1 MTPRRASRVVAV
13 ALLQLGACA
22 KQTDA
27 ETRAAFEAAANP
39 TASGGSSPRARPG
52 ARPRKP
58 TPDART
64 AWQGVADLVDA
75 SIVLIG
81 ADTDARGFTDAAT
94 KWCAVAPEPKNTADG
109 PSYACF
115 PRDALEIGTRSFTL
129 DISPVGAIGLHMDE
143 LDEATS
149 RALAEQARGAVA
161 RLCATPFAAAP
172 ADDAKTRAFQT
183 CPVDGGST
191 LAVGCARSTVGPG
204 WFVTITVLGEV
215 RRAPPP

>member
-1 MTPRRASRVVAV
+1 MTLRRPASVAAAVV
-13 ALLQLGACA
+13 LHLGACA

-39 TASGGSSPRARPG
+39 PASGGSTPRARPG
-52 ARPRKP
+52 GRPRKP

-75 SIVLIG
+75 AIVLIG

-94 KWCAVAPEPKNTADG
+94 KWCAVAPEPKSTDDG

-115 PRDALEIGTRSFTL
+115 PRDALEIGERSFTL
-129 DISPVGAIGLHMDE
+129 DISPTGSLGLHMDE

-161 RLCATPFAAAP
+161 RLCATPFAIAP
-172 ADDAKTRAFQT
+172 SDDAATRVFHT

-215 RRAPPP
+215 RRAPAP